1 MARLILARSVMG
13 LVLAAAVSACGGG
26 DSSTPAP
33 ILQSIRIVNNG
44 SESAVSRSA
53 TDYAP
58 SRITHEATGTGT
70 APLQFSAALSA
81 DDFNRLAALVNA
93 KNLTSTLGT
102 LNSLSAPCRHNGY
115 DIGVVM
121 SDARYQFTIP
131 GTQTCGA
138 ALKPELD
145 ELLQLNTQ
153 LINKYRPAGT

>member
-1 MARLILARSVMG
+1 MARLILAWSMTG
-13 LVLAAAVSACGGG
+13 LVLAAALSACGGG
-26 DSSTPAP
+26 DSPTPAP
-33 ILQSIRIVNNG
+33 VLQSIRIVNNG
-44 SESAVSRSA
+44 GEIAVSRSA

-58 SRITHEATGTGT
+58 SRIAHEATSTGS
-70 APLQFSAALSA
+70 APVQFSAALSA
-81 DDFNRLAALVNA
+81 DDFNRLAALVKA

-102 LNSLSAPCRHNGY
+102 PNSLSAPCRHNGY
-115 DIGVVM
+115 DIAIVM
-121 SDARYQFTIP
+121 SDARYQFAIP